1 MRLTIMLA
9 MAIAAAS
16 TSACAKDLPVPFV
29 GCRSDGQTGPL
40 AAPRNDDHAPKVP
53 AQLAPRLAWYAS
65 NTTGGVLA
73 PRGWRCFELY
83 GSNGS
88 VLMLS
93 PSGLGADPFSAKL
106 IGPAIQVSI
115 SLGDTSGRFEA
126 ARIAARV
133 FPERKAFVESVM
145 AEGIAPRS
153 QFPFGPYPYDSI
165 QRFNRDYVTFETPAH
180 REGLGTMTRLRPSAD
195 PIRGLVWMDT
205 DNNATVLAVR
215 LAPAQRNLSDY
226 IIRAMTPR

>member
-1 MRLTIMLA
+1 M
-9 MAIAAAS
+9 
-16 TSACAKDLPVPFV
+16 
-29 GCRSDGQTGPL
+29 
-40 AAPRNDDHAPKVP
+40 P

-93 PSGLGADPFSAKL
+93 PTGLGADPFSAKL

-126 ARIAARV
+126 ARIAARL
-133 FPERKAFVESVM
+133 FPDRKAFVESVI
-145 AEGIAPRS
+145 AEGIAPRR
-153 QFPFGPYPYDSI
+153 QFPFGPYPHDRI
-165 QRFNRDYVTFETPAH
+165 LRINRNYVTFETPAH

-195 PIRGLVWMDT
+195 PINGLVWMDA
-205 DNNATVLAVR
+205 DNNATMLAVR
-215 LAPAQRNLSDY
+215 LAPAQRNLVNY
-226 IIRAMTPR
+226 IIAAMIPR